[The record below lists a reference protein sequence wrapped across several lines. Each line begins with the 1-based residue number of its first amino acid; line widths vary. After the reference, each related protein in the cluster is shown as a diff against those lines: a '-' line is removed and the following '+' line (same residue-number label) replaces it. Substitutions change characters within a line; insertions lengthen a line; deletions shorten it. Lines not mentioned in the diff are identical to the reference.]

1 MKLRKIFVVILSIML
16 VSLSSCSKSEGK
28 ITAEEQISV
37 QEGEVITLPDETA
50 VNPDGTMNLALGSY
64 SYCLHDTLGSS
75 VQNGDILSVENDL
88 ISGIVSFR
96 QNSPKE
102 KTEYALIVLV
112 DYEKKSFSVR
122 GQMYSEYLFTLD
134 SEDSIDIDIELAL
147 PDHAKILTYLIV
159 YEPQLTDLTFEKE
172 GRGEFL
178 ETCYFYTASCYLDEY
193 PYDETDYDFCDD
205 LNTYSDNR
213 AGIFMTKDLAE
224 MMVMPT
230 CNSGDDVKIQ
240 LGNSHNYETTY
251 IMIAFLDWE
260 QSPIEGEPYK
270 LFKLAANE
278 GYYYDLTVPEVKDAS
293 PYQIFVLENPFHPS
307 LRDIPFGTLR
317 AIVNNPA
324 VE

>member
-1 MKLRKIFVVILSIML
+1 MFLAISGMLL
-16 VSLSSCSKSEGK
+16 VSLSGCSKSEEK

-37 QEGEVITLPDETA
+37 QAGEVITLPDGTA
-50 VNPDGTMNLALGSY
+50 ANPDGTMNLALGSY
-64 SYCLHDTLGSS
+64 SYSLHDTSGNS

-88 ISGIVSFR
+88 ISGTVSFR

-112 DYEKKSFSVR
+112 DYEKKRFSVG
-122 GQMYSEYLFTLD
+122 GQMYSEYLFTLA

-172 GRGEFL
+172 GQGEFL

-193 PYDETDYDFCDD
+193 QYNETDYDFCDD
-205 LNTYSDNR
+205 LNVYSDNR
-213 AGIFMTKDLAE
+213 AGIFMTKDLTE

-251 IMIAFLDWE
+251 IMLAFLDWE
-260 QSPIEGEPYK
+260 QSPIEREPYK
-270 LFKLAANE
+270 LFKLAASKS
-278 GYYYDLTVPEVKDAS
+278 YYYDLTVPDVKDAS

-307 LRDIPFGTLR
+307 LRDIPSGTLR
-317 AIVNNPA
+317 TIVNNPA
-324 VE
+324 AE